1 MPDLLRSF
9 YFLGRYELHAG
20 LTAIHEQVKSP
31 ANSSGPIEKLPD
43 LSLELKKCTVKFMD
57 GEFVTAPQQRP
68 GNLPTIPLT
77 VVMPALNEVAR
88 IRESILALAWAD
100 EVIVIDGGS
109 SDGTQ
114 ELARS
119 AGAKVLQVTGVTI
132 AGQRNA
138 GIAAARNRWVLAL
151 DVDEHVPEAL
161 RAEIES
167 VLAAPKHEAYRV
179 SMRNLY
185 MGHELRHGIWVND
198 WHVRLFSSERR
209 FVTPRV
215 HEGLEPVSDVGTL
228 RAQLEHT
235 SCRDLAHQIEK
246 ITKYA
251 KWGAQDLY
259 DRGRRANFLDVT
271 VVPAWRFFRE
281 YILYSGWR
289 DGQRGLVL
297 AALSACAA
305 VLKFAHLYA
314 LEWQVSRPQSIPVV
328 QPQHPLPVIRAR
340 EGEPTE

>member
-1 MPDLLRSF
+1 
-9 YFLGRYELHAG
+9 
-20 LTAIHEQVKSP
+20 
-31 ANSSGPIEKLPD
+31 
-43 LSLELKKCTVKFMD
+43 
-57 GEFVTAPQQRP
+57 
-68 GNLPTIPLT
+68 
-77 VVMPALNEVAR
+77 MPALNEAAR
-88 IRESILALAWAD
+88 IHESILALAWAD

-109 SDGTQ
+109 SDGTA

-119 AGAKVLQVTGVTI
+119 SGAKVLQVTGTTI
-132 AGQRNA
+132 ADQRNA

-151 DVDEHVPEAL
+151 DVDEHVPETL

-179 SMRNLY
+179 SLRNFY
-185 MGHELRHGIWVND
+185 MGRELRHGIWVND

-209 FVTPRV
+209 FVTRRV

-235 SCRDLAHQIEK
+235 SYRDLAHHLEK

-271 VVPAWRFFRE
+271 VVPVWRFFRE

-297 AALSACAA
+297 ASLSACAA
-305 VLKFAHLYA
+305 LLKFAHLYA
-314 LEWQVSRPQSIPVV
+314 LEWQATRPQSMPIV
-328 QPQHPLPVIRAR
+328 QPQHSLPAMRAR

>member
-1 MPDLLRSF
+1 
-9 YFLGRYELHAG
+9 
-20 LTAIHEQVKSP
+20 
-31 ANSSGPIEKLPD
+31 
-43 LSLELKKCTVKFMD
+43 LSLALKECTVKFMH
-57 GEFVTAPQQRP
+57 GEPVTTPQQRP
-68 GNLPTIPLT
+68 RHLQTVPLT
-77 VVMPALNEVAR
+77 IVMPTLNESAR
-88 IRESILALAWAD
+88 IHESIIALAWAD
-100 EVIVIDGGS
+100 EVIVVDGGS
-109 SDGTQ
+109 SDGTA

-119 AGAKVLQVTGVTI
+119 SGAKVLQVTGVTI

-151 DVDEHVPEAL
+151 DADEHVPEAL

-179 SMRNLY
+179 SLRNFY
-185 MGHELRHGIWVND
+185 MGRELRHGIWVND

-228 RAQLEHT
+228 HAQLEHT

-259 DRGRRANFLDVT
+259 DGGRRANFLDVT

-289 DGQRGLVL
+289 DGQQGLVL
-297 AALSACAA
+297 ASLSACAA
-305 VLKFAHLYA
+305 LLKFAHLYA
-314 LEWQVSRPQSIPVV
+314 LEWQATRPQPIPVV
-328 QPQHPLPVIRAR
+328 QPQHSLPAIRAR